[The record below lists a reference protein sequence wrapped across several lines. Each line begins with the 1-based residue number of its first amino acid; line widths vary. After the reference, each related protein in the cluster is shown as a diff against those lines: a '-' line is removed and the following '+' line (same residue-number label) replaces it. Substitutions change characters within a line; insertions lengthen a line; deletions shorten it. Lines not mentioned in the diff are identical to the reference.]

1 MVDKKEEYY
10 VSTDKSKLQV
20 DVIHKF
26 LSASYWA
33 KDIPVEK
40 LQRAID
46 NAICFAVYKGDKQ
59 VGFARVVTD
68 FAVIAY
74 VGDVFILEEER
85 GNGLS
90 KLLMK
95 NIVEHPQLQDLRRII
110 LATRDAHGLYAQ
122 FGFKP
127 LVFPERWMEKPQPGA
142 Y

>member
-1 MVDKKEEYY
+1 MSVKEEYY
-10 VSTDKSKLQV
+10 VSTDKAKLQM

-26 LSASYWA
+26 LSNSYWA
-33 KDIPVEK
+33 KDIPLEK

-46 NAICFAVYKGDKQ
+46 NALCFGVYKGEKQ

-85 GNGLS
+85 GKGLS
-90 KLLMK
+90 KMLMK
-95 NIVEHPQLQDLRRII
+95 HIVEHPQLQDLRRII
-110 LATRDAHGLYAQ
+110 LATRDAHSLYAQ

-127 LVFPERWMEKPQPGA
+127 LVFPERWMEKPKPGA

>member
-1 MVDKKEEYY
+1 MSGNGEYY
-10 VSTDKSKLQV
+10 VSTDKSKLQL

-26 LSASYWA
+26 LSSSYWA
-33 KDIPVEK
+33 KDIPLEK

-46 NAICFAVYKGDKQ
+46 NALCFGVYKGGKQ

-68 FAVIAY
+68 YAVIAY
-74 VGDVFILEEER
+74 VGDVFILDEER
-85 GNGLS
+85 GKGLS
-90 KLLMK
+90 KMLMK
-95 NIVEHPQLQDLRRII
+95 AIVEHPQLQDLRRII

-127 LVFPERWMEKPQPGA
+127 LVFPERWMEKPKPGA